1 MKSCYFIANI
11 LRCSIRKKSS
21 ERGFFVKILIL
32 SCNTGE
38 GHNAAGHA
46 VEEAALARGHEVNFV
61 DAMQLGKRHTS
72 RLISGL
78 YIGIVKHLPWFFGFI
93 YKLGMLISNRHFK
106 SPVYWANAKLAKP
119 LASLIEEGNYD
130 IVVMPHLYPA
140 ETITYMKKHNM
151 LPVKAVAIGT
161 DYTCIPFWEETNCD
175 YYVIPHEDLVD
186 EYIKRGVPKEKL
198 LPYGIPVRHAFAKHT
213 PKDIARRKCHLDADA
228 PTFLIMSGSMGF
240 GKLAVFAAEL
250 ALRCRNGEHIVIICG
265 NNAKIERILR
275 KEFHFNKRVHII
287 GYTNHVSLFMDA
299 CDVIYTKPGGLT
311 STESLVKNI
320 PIVHT
325 APIPGCETANLHFFG
340 ARHLSVSS
348 KHLAKQVQLGKALI
362 ENDSLREQ
370 MSEAQRRER
379 KPEAAMQIVSLLERL
394 VSHE

>member
-1 MKSCYFIANI
+1 MKA
-11 LRCSIRKKSS
+11 
-21 ERGFFVKILIL
+21 LIL
-32 SCNTGE
+32 SCNTGG
-38 GHNAAGHA
+38 GHNSAARA
-46 VEEAALARGHEVNFV
+46 IAEEMQERGDEAYVLDYLCLAGEGV
-61 DAMQLGKRHTS
+61 S
-72 RLISGL
+72 RLVGDG
-78 YIGIVKHLPWFFGFI
+78 YVQIVKKTPRLFGLF
-93 YKLGMLISNRHFK
+93 YKLGMVASRLLKK
-106 SPVYWANAKLAKP
+106 SPVYYINGRMAKYLDGYLREHP
-119 LASLIEEGNYD
+119 VDVLI
-130 IVVMPHLYPA
+130 MPHLYPA
-140 ETITYMKKHNM
+140 ETITYMKRKGM
-151 LPVKAVAIGT
+151 KLPLTVAVMT
-161 DYTCIPFWEETNCD
+161 DYTCIPFWEETDLD
-175 YYVIPHEDLVD
+175 YYVIPHEDLIP
-186 EYIKRGVPKEKL
+186 EYVKRGVPEEKL
-198 LPYGIPVRHAFAKHT
+198 LPYGIPVQQDFCRNLSKEA
-213 PKDIARRKCHLDADA
+213 ARKKLHLPMDV
-228 PTFLIMSGSMGF
+228 PMFLVMSGSMGF

-370 MSEAQRRER
+370 MSEAQCRER

>member
-1 MKSCYFIANI
+1 MKA
-11 LRCSIRKKSS
+11 
-21 ERGFFVKILIL
+21 LIL
-32 SCNTGE
+32 SCNTGG
-38 GHNAAGHA
+38 GHNSAARA
-46 VEEAALARGHEVNFV
+46 IAEEMQERGDEAYVLDYLCLAGEGV
-61 DAMQLGKRHTS
+61 S
-72 RLISGL
+72 RLVGDG
-78 YIGIVKHLPWFFGFI
+78 YVQIVKKTPRLFGLF
-93 YKLGMLISNRHFK
+93 YKLGMVASRLLKK
-106 SPVYWANAKLAKP
+106 SPVYYINGRMAKYLDGYLREHP
-119 LASLIEEGNYD
+119 VDVLI
-130 IVVMPHLYPA
+130 MPHLYPA
-140 ETITYMKKHNM
+140 ETITYMKRKGM
-151 LPVKAVAIGT
+151 KLPLTVAVMT
-161 DYTCIPFWEETNCD
+161 DYTCIPFWEETDLD
-175 YYVIPHEDLVD
+175 YYVIPHEDLIP
-186 EYIKRGVPKEKL
+186 EYVKRGVPEEKL
-198 LPYGIPVRHAFAKHT
+198 LPYGIPVRQDFCRNLSKEA
-213 PKDIARRKCHLDADA
+213 ARKKLHLPMDV
-228 PTFLIMSGSMGF
+228 PMFLVMSGSMGF

-394 VSHE
+394 VFHE

>member
-1 MKSCYFIANI
+1 MK
-11 LRCSIRKKSS
+11 
-21 ERGFFVKILIL
+21 VLIL

-119 LASLIEEGNYD
+119 LASLIEEGTYD

-198 LPYGIPVRHAFAKHT
+198 LPYGIPVRHAFANHT
-213 PKDIARRKCHLDADA
+213 PKDIARRKCHLDADS

-379 KPEAAMQIVSLLERL
+379 KPEAAMQIVSLLEQL

>member
-1 MKSCYFIANI
+1 MKSCYFVANI

-198 LPYGIPVRHAFAKHT
+198 LPYGIPVRHAFANHT

-325 APIPGCETANLHFFG
+325 APIPGCETANLQFFG

-394 VSHE
+394 VFHE

>member
-1 MKSCYFIANI
+1 MKSCYFVANI

-198 LPYGIPVRHAFAKHT
+198 LPYGIPVRHAFANHT
-213 PKDIARRKCHLDADA
+213 PKDIARRKCHLDADS

>member
-1 MKSCYFIANI
+1 MF
-11 LRCSIRKKSS
+11 
-21 ERGFFVKILIL
+21 
-32 SCNTGE
+32 
-38 GHNAAGHA
+38 
-46 VEEAALARGHEVNFV
+46 
-61 DAMQLGKRHTS
+61 
-72 RLISGL
+72 
-78 YIGIVKHLPWFFGFI
+78 
-93 YKLGMLISNRHFK
+93 
-106 SPVYWANAKLAKP
+106 
-119 LASLIEEGNYD
+119 
-130 IVVMPHLYPA
+130 
-140 ETITYMKKHNM
+140 
-151 LPVKAVAIGT
+151 
-161 DYTCIPFWEETNCD
+161 
-175 YYVIPHEDLVD
+175 LV
-186 EYIKRGVPKEKL
+186 
-198 LPYGIPVRHAFAKHT
+198 
-213 PKDIARRKCHLDADA
+213 
-228 PTFLIMSGSMGF
+228 MSGSMGF

-250 ALRCRNGEHIVIICG
+250 ALRCRNGEHTVIICG

>member
-1 MKSCYFIANI
+1 M
-11 LRCSIRKKSS
+11 
-21 ERGFFVKILIL
+21 KILIL
-32 SCNTGE
+32 SCDTGE
-38 GHNAAGHA
+38 GHNSAGRAVKEAAESKGHTVEMMDMFLLSGKRTSHA
-46 VEEAALARGHEVNFV
+46 VAGAYV
-61 DAMQLGKRHTS
+61 
-72 RLISGL
+72 
-78 YIGIVKHLPWFFGFI
+78 GIVKHIPFFFGFI
-93 YKLGMLISNRHFK
+93 YKVGMLISNSRRK
-106 SPVYWANAKLAKP
+106 SPVYFANALLGKKLA
-119 LASLIEEGNYD
+119 SYIDGHDFD
-130 IVVMPHLYPA
+130 IVVTPHLYPA
-140 ETITYMKKHNM
+140 ETMTYMKKKNLLHI
-151 LPVKAVAIGT
+151 PAVSVGT
-161 DYTCIPFWEETNCD
+161 DYTCIPFWEETNLD
-175 YYVIPHEDLVD
+175 YYVIPHEDLIP
-186 EYIKRGVPKEKL
+186 EYVKRGVPEEKL
-198 LPYGIPVRHAFAKHT
+198 LPYGIPVRQDFCRNLSKEA
-213 PKDIARRKCHLDADA
+213 ARKKLHLPMDV
-228 PTFLIMSGSMGF
+228 PMFLVMSGSMGF